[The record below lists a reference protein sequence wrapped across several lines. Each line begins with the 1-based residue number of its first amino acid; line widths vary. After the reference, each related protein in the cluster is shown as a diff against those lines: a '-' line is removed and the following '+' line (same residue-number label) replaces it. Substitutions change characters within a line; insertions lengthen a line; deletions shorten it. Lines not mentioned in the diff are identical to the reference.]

1 MSRAPIISFRG
12 FRMTEPVKQAI
23 LAAEQRAG
31 FTFTITQGG
40 HNAGAVAAS
49 AGTHDGDAVDFST
62 RGLTRKQVETMI
74 EALRWAGFAAWFR
87 TTNVAKWGTRP
98 QGFGDEHVHAVPN
111 GWGSPSAGA
120 INQAAAYRAGRDGLA
135 RHLAD
140 IGPGHVST
148 WRNQTTPRRPDTRT
162 HLERYLDN
170 MDEKTLRKIIR
181 EEAQAAVKAELW
193 TPVIDPKDKRAPAL
207 LKSSWRNNL
216 WHLQQKVDRIIRKI
230 GA

>member
-1 MSRAPIISFRG
+1 MSRAPTIRFRG

-31 FTFTITQGG
+31 FTFTLTQGG
-40 HNAGAVAAS
+40 FNNGAVAAS
-49 AGTHDGDAVDFST
+49 AGTHDGDAIDLGT
-62 RGLTRKQVETMI
+62 RGLTRKQVTAMI

-98 QGFGDEHVHAVPN
+98 HGFAAEHVHAVPN

-120 INQAAAYRAGRDGLA
+120 AAQAVSYRAGRDGLA
-135 RHLAD
+135 RNLAD
-140 IGPGHVST
+140 AGPGHVGT

-162 HLERYLDN
+162 TLERYLDT

-181 EEAQAAVKAELW
+181 EEAQRAVAAELW

-216 WHLQQKVDRIIRKI
+216 WHLQQKVDRIISKI